1 MTYIHGKKSIVHLA
15 SIMITLLL
23 LLLVLLAYT
32 VIAITSPL
40 QPAYA

>member
-15 SIMITLLL
+15 SLMITLL
-23 LLLVLLAYT
+23 LLLVLLACT